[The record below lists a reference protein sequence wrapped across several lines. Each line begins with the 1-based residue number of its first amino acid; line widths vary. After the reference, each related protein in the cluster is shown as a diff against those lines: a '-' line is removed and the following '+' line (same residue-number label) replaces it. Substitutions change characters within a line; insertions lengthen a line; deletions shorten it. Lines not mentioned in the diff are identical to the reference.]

1 MSGLVVMT
9 EKTTWHYESH
19 SDDVFRTLTRATA
32 LGLSE
37 VGEAT
42 VATAIQIA
50 PHLSGNLK
58 ENIYSES
65 DEVSATIVANTE
77 YAWYVE
83 NGTQFM
89 GAQPYLGPAAEQIFP
104 SLADRIRSHNE

>member
-1 MSGLVVMT
+1 MSSQKATWTYTSNLDSVLRNLDSAVAKGLAET
-9 EKTTWHYESH
+9 
-19 SDDVFRTLTRATA
+19 
-32 LGLSE
+32 
-37 VGEAT
+37 GEAV

-65 DEVSATIVANTE
+65 DSSSVTIIANTE

-89 GAQPYLGPAAEQIFP
+89 GAQPYLVPAADQHFP
-104 SLADRIRSHNE
+104 ELADRIRSHNG